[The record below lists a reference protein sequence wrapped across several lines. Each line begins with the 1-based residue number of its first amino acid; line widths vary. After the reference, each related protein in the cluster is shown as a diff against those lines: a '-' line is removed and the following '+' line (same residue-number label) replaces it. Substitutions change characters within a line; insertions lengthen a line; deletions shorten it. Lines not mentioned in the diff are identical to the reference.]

1 LTPRS
6 YSAAGAVVIHAGR
19 VLVLNRPSRAE
30 VRLPKG
36 HMRPG
41 EPPDA
46 AAVRETR
53 EETGYRDLRLVGD
66 LGQQVV
72 TFEYE
77 GRHIVR
83 TERFY
88 LLRLVSETTVS
99 RSTKDAGQ
107 FDVAWLAPDDA
118 IAQLTYEAERE
129 WVRRALAKATDAQV
143 AGPSGK

>member
-1 LTPRS
+1 MTPRS

>member
-1 LTPRS
+1 VTPRS
-6 YSAAGAVVIHAGR
+6 YSAAGGVVVHAGC
-19 VLVLNRPSRAE
+19 VLVLDRPSRAE

-36 HMRPG
+36 HVRPG

-46 AAVRETR
+46 AAIRETR

-66 LGQQVV
+66 LGHQVV

-99 RSTKDAGQ
+99 RTTKDDGQ
-107 FDVAWLAPDDA
+107 FEVLWLAPDDA
-118 IAQLTYEAERE
+118 LARLTYDPERE
-129 WVRRALAKATDAQV
+129 WVRRALAKAAADLV
-143 AGPSGK
+143 AGPSRR